1 MSVMDR
7 FRTEVDGAVRS
18 ALSKM
23 GVDSEFSIEI
33 PSTDA
38 ADLAVPCF
46 LMSKALKR
54 APKDIAEELAS
65 NIEPS
70 GLISDVSALNGY
82 LNFKMDGVKLTEGTV
97 KDVLEMKDR
106 YGSLPNKGV
115 KVIVEHTS
123 TNPTGPIHV
132 GRARNPIIGD
142 TLARILDMCGY
153 DVSTEYYVNDVGKQV
168 VILTWGVNNLTK
180 EQVEKEIEDRGMQD
194 DRNKIDHK
202 LVAYYRLA
210 NKMMEEDPAVQE
222 EIGSMLRKFEA
233 GDEEVISTVRK
244 TAEIMLNGL
253 KETLANID
261 VVLDTYTWESKFI
274 ADGSARKYVEELKQS
289 KYAGVEDDGA
299 CYLDLKD
306 FGIQGKNTRFTFTR
320 ADGTTLYTTRDIA
333 YHQDKFKRADKL
345 IDVLG
350 EDQKLGNKQL
360 CCALEIL
367 GQTRKL
373 DAMFYSFVSLP
384 EGKMS
389 TRKGVVVYLDDL
401 IDEAVS
407 RAYDEI
413 RSRRDDMPE
422 DRMREIAKII
432 GVGAIRYNIVRVQPE
447 KQLVF
452 KWEEALSF
460 DGNSGPFLQYSY
472 ARACSMLRKAGDFE
486 EVVDPS
492 LLTDPFELSLIK
504 TISKFESVIEQAG
517 ENRRIHLLPAYGHE
531 LASAFN
537 QFYASVPVLNS
548 KAEKDARL
556 TLVKCSYSRMSSTV
570 LDSVHLR
577 RCEHGDPPDE
587 TQGYHTGQGPRD
599 HVHKGIF
606 L

>member
-82 LNFKMDGVKLTEGTV
+82 LNFKMDGVKLTEGTL

-180 EQVEKEIEDRGMQD
+180 EQVEREIEDRGMQD
-194 DRNKIDHK
+194 DRDKIDHK

-274 ADGSARKYVEELKQS
+274 ADGSARKYVDELKQS

-299 CYLDLKD
+299 CYLELKD

-556 TLVKCSYSRMSSTV
+556 TLVKCSKIVLKNV
-570 LDSVHLR
+570 LDCLGLGAP
-577 RCEHGDPPDE
+577 EE
-587 TQGYHTGQGPRD
+587 M
-599 HVHKGIF
+599 
-606 L
+606 

>member
-82 LNFKMDGVKLTEGTV
+82 LNFKMDGVKLTEGTL

-194 DRNKIDHK
+194 DRDKIDHK

-299 CYLDLKD
+299 CYLELKD

-373 DAMFYSFVSLP
+373 DAMVYSFVSLP

-556 TLVKCSYSRMSSTV
+556 TLVKCSKIVLKNV
-570 LDSVHLR
+570 LDCLGLGAP
-577 RCEHGDPPDE
+577 EE
-587 TQGYHTGQGPRD
+587 M
-599 HVHKGIF
+599 
-606 L
+606 

>member
-23 GVDSEFSIEI
+23 GVDSDFSIEI

-82 LNFKMDGVKLTEGTV
+82 LNFKMDGVKLTEGTL

-194 DRNKIDHK
+194 DRDKIDHK

-299 CYLDLKD
+299 CYLELKD

-556 TLVKCSYSRMSSTV
+556 TLVKCSKIVLKNV
-570 LDSVHLR
+570 LDCLGLGAP
-577 RCEHGDPPDE
+577 EE
-587 TQGYHTGQGPRD
+587 M
-599 HVHKGIF
+599 
-606 L
+606 

>member
-23 GVDSEFSIEI
+23 GVVSEFSIEI

-82 LNFKMDGVKLTEGTV
+82 LNFKMDGVKLTEGTL

-194 DRNKIDHK
+194 DRDKIDHK

-299 CYLDLKD
+299 CYLELKD

-422 DRMREIAKII
+422 DRMRDIAKII

-556 TLVKCSYSRMSSTV
+556 TLVKCSKIVLKNV
-570 LDSVHLR
+570 LDCLGLGAP
-577 RCEHGDPPDE
+577 EE
-587 TQGYHTGQGPRD
+587 M
-599 HVHKGIF
+599 
-606 L
+606 

>member
-82 LNFKMDGVKLTEGTV
+82 LNFKMDGVKLTEGTL

-274 ADGSARKYVEELKQS
+274 ADGSARKYVDELKQS

-299 CYLDLKD
+299 CYLELKD

-556 TLVKCSYSRMSSTV
+556 TLVKCSKIVLKNV
-570 LDSVHLR
+570 LDCLGLGAP
-577 RCEHGDPPDE
+577 EE
-587 TQGYHTGQGPRD
+587 M
-599 HVHKGIF
+599 
-606 L
+606 

>member
-82 LNFKMDGVKLTEGTV
+82 LNFKMDGVKLTEGTL

-132 GRARNPIIGD
+132 GRARNPMIGD

-194 DRNKIDHK
+194 DRDKIDHK

-274 ADGSARKYVEELKQS
+274 ADGSARKYVDELKQS

-299 CYLDLKD
+299 CYLELKD

-556 TLVKCSYSRMSSTV
+556 TLVKCSKIVLKNV
-570 LDSVHLR
+570 LDCLGLGAP
-577 RCEHGDPPDE
+577 EE
-587 TQGYHTGQGPRD
+587 M
-599 HVHKGIF
+599 
-606 L
+606 

>member
-7 FRTEVDGAVRS
+7 FRAEVDDAVKG

-23 GVDSEFSIEI
+23 GVDAEFSIEI

-46 LMSKALKR
+46 LMSKVLRR

-65 NIEPS
+65 NIQPS

-82 LNFKMDGVKLTEGTV
+82 LNFKMDGVKLTEGTL

-106 YGSLPNKGV
+106 YGSLPDKGL

-180 EQVEKEIEDRGMQD
+180 EQVEKEIADRGMQD
-194 DRNKIDHK
+194 DRDKTDHK

-210 NKMMEEDPAVQE
+210 NKMMEEDPDVQE
-222 EIGSMLRKFEA
+222 QIGSMLRRFEA

-244 TAEIMLNGL
+244 TAEVMLNGL

-261 VVLDTYTWESKFI
+261 VILDTYTWESKFI
-274 ADGSARKYVEELKQS
+274 ADGSARKYVEELKKS
-289 KYAGVEDDGA
+289 KYAGVEEDGA
-299 CYLDLKD
+299 CYLELKD
-306 FGIQGKNTRFTFTR
+306 FGIQGKNTKFTFTR

-333 YHQDKFKRADKL
+333 YHQDKFKRADRL

-350 EDQKLGNKQL
+350 EDQKLGNRQL

-367 GQTRKL
+367 GQERKL

-401 IDEAVS
+401 IDEAIS

-413 RSRRDDMPE
+413 KSRRNDMPE

-472 ARACSMLRKAGDFE
+472 ARACSMLRKAGEFD

-556 TLVKCSYSRMSSTV
+556 TLVKCSKIVLKNV
-570 LDSVHLR
+570 LDCLGLGAP
-577 RCEHGDPPDE
+577 EE
-587 TQGYHTGQGPRD
+587 M
-599 HVHKGIF
+599 
-606 L
+606 

>member
-38 ADLAVPCF
+38 ADLVVPCF

-82 LNFKMDGVKLTEGTV
+82 LNFKMDGVKLTEGTL

-194 DRNKIDHK
+194 DRDKIDHK

-299 CYLDLKD
+299 CYLELKD

-556 TLVKCSYSRMSSTV
+556 TLVKCSKIVLKNV
-570 LDSVHLR
+570 LDCLGLGAP
-577 RCEHGDPPDE
+577 EE
-587 TQGYHTGQGPRD
+587 M
-599 HVHKGIF
+599 
-606 L
+606 

>member
-82 LNFKMDGVKLTEGTV
+82 LNFKMDGVKLTEGTL
-97 KDVLEMKDR
+97 KDVLEMKGR

-194 DRNKIDHK
+194 DRDKIDHK

-299 CYLDLKD
+299 CYLELKD

-556 TLVKCSYSRMSSTV
+556 TLVKCSKIVLKNV
-570 LDSVHLR
+570 LDCLGLGAPK
-577 RCEHGDPPDE
+577 EM
-587 TQGYHTGQGPRD
+587 
-599 HVHKGIF
+599 
-606 L
+606 

>member
-82 LNFKMDGVKLTEGTV
+82 LNFKMDGVKLTEGTL
-97 KDVLEMKDR
+97 KDVLEMKGR

-194 DRNKIDHK
+194 DRDKIDHK

-274 ADGSARKYVEELKQS
+274 ADGSARKYVDELKQS

-299 CYLDLKD
+299 CYLELKD

-556 TLVKCSYSRMSSTV
+556 TLVKCSKIVLKNV
-570 LDSVHLR
+570 LDCLGLGAP
-577 RCEHGDPPDE
+577 EE
-587 TQGYHTGQGPRD
+587 M
-599 HVHKGIF
+599 
-606 L
+606 

>member
-82 LNFKMDGVKLTEGTV
+82 LNFKMDGVKLTEGTL

-194 DRNKIDHK
+194 DRDKIDHK

-299 CYLDLKD
+299 CYLELKD

-556 TLVKCSYSRMSSTV
+556 TLVKCSKIVLKNV
-570 LDSVHLR
+570 LDCLGLGAP
-577 RCEHGDPPDE
+577 EE
-587 TQGYHTGQGPRD
+587 M
-599 HVHKGIF
+599 
-606 L
+606 

>member
-7 FRTEVDGAVRS
+7 FRAEVDDAVKG

-23 GVDSEFSIEI
+23 GVDAEFSIEI

-46 LMSKALKR
+46 LMSKALRR

-65 NIEPS
+65 NIQPS

-82 LNFKMDGVKLTEGTV
+82 LNFKMDGVKLTEGTL

-106 YGSLPNKGV
+106 YGSLPDKGL

-180 EQVEKEIEDRGMQD
+180 EQVEQEIADRGMQD
-194 DRNKIDHK
+194 DRDKTDHK

-210 NKMMEEDPAVQE
+210 NKMMEEDPEVQE
-222 EIGSMLRKFEA
+222 QIGSMLRRFEA

-244 TAEIMLNGL
+244 TAEVMLDGL

-261 VVLDTYTWESKFI
+261 VILDTYTWESKFI
-274 ADGSARKYVEELKQS
+274 ADGSARKYVEELKRS
-289 KYAGVEDDGA
+289 KYAGVEEDGA
-299 CYLDLKD
+299 CYLELKD
-306 FGIQGKNTRFTFTR
+306 FGIQGKNTKFTFTR

-333 YHQDKFKRADKL
+333 YHQDKFKRADRL

-350 EDQKLGNKQL
+350 EDQKLGNRQL

-367 GQTRKL
+367 GQERKL

-401 IDEAVS
+401 IDEAIS

-413 RSRRDDMPE
+413 KSRRNDMSE

-472 ARACSMLRKAGDFE
+472 ARACSMLRKAGEFDE
-486 EVVDPS
+486 IVDPS

-556 TLVKCSYSRMSSTV
+556 TLVKCSKIVLKNV
-570 LDSVHLR
+570 LDCLGLGAP
-577 RCEHGDPPDE
+577 EE
-587 TQGYHTGQGPRD
+587 M
-599 HVHKGIF
+599 
-606 L
+606 

>member
-82 LNFKMDGVKLTEGTV
+82 LNFKMDGVKLTEGTL

-274 ADGSARKYVEELKQS
+274 ADGSARKYVDELNQS

-299 CYLDLKD
+299 CYLELKD

-517 ENRRIHLLPAYGHE
+517 ENRRLHLLPAYGHE

-556 TLVKCSYSRMSSTV
+556 TLVKCSKIVLKNV
-570 LDSVHLR
+570 LDCLGLGAP
-577 RCEHGDPPDE
+577 EE
-587 TQGYHTGQGPRD
+587 M
-599 HVHKGIF
+599 
-606 L
+606 

>member
-7 FRTEVDGAVRS
+7 FRAEVDDAVKG

-23 GVDSEFSIEI
+23 GVDAEFSIEI

-46 LMSKALKR
+46 LMSKALRR

-65 NIEPS
+65 NIQPS

-82 LNFKMDGVKLTEGTV
+82 LNFKMDGVKLTEGTL

-106 YGSLPNKGV
+106 YGSLPDKGL

-180 EQVEKEIEDRGMQD
+180 EQVEQEIADRGMQD
-194 DRNKIDHK
+194 DRDKTDHK

-210 NKMMEEDPAVQE
+210 NKMMEEDPEVQE
-222 EIGSMLRKFEA
+222 QIGSMLRRFEA

-244 TAEIMLNGL
+244 TAEVMLDGL

-261 VVLDTYTWESKFI
+261 VILDTYTWESKFI
-274 ADGSARKYVEELKQS
+274 ADGSARKYVEELKKS
-289 KYAGVEDDGA
+289 KYAGVEEDGA
-299 CYLDLKD
+299 CYLELKD
-306 FGIQGKNTRFTFTR
+306 FGIQGKNTKFTFTR

-333 YHQDKFKRADKL
+333 YHQDKFKRADRL

-350 EDQKLGNKQL
+350 EDQKLGNRQL

-367 GQTRKL
+367 GQERKL

-401 IDEAVS
+401 IDEAIS

-413 RSRRDDMPE
+413 KSRRNDMSE

-472 ARACSMLRKAGDFE
+472 ARACSMLRKAGEFDE
-486 EVVDPS
+486 IVDPS

-556 TLVKCSYSRMSSTV
+556 TLVKCSKIVLKNV
-570 LDSVHLR
+570 LDCLGLGAP
-577 RCEHGDPPDE
+577 EE
-587 TQGYHTGQGPRD
+587 M
-599 HVHKGIF
+599 
-606 L
+606 

>member
-82 LNFKMDGVKLTEGTV
+82 LNFKMDGVKLTEGTL

-106 YGSLPNKGV
+106 YGSLSNKGV

-194 DRNKIDHK
+194 DRDKIDHK

-253 KETLANID
+253 KETLANIV

-299 CYLDLKD
+299 CYLELKD

-556 TLVKCSYSRMSSTV
+556 TLVKCSKIVLKNV
-570 LDSVHLR
+570 LDCLGLGAP
-577 RCEHGDPPDE
+577 EE
-587 TQGYHTGQGPRD
+587 M
-599 HVHKGIF
+599 
-606 L
+606 

>member
-82 LNFKMDGVKLTEGTV
+82 LNFKMDGVKLTEGTL
-97 KDVLEMKDR
+97 KDVLEMKGR

-142 TLARILDMCGY
+142 TLARILGMCGY

-194 DRNKIDHK
+194 DRDKIDHK

-274 ADGSARKYVEELKQS
+274 ADGSARKYVDELKQS

-299 CYLDLKD
+299 CYLELKD

-556 TLVKCSYSRMSSTV
+556 TLVKCSKIVLKNV
-570 LDSVHLR
+570 LDCLGLGAP
-577 RCEHGDPPDE
+577 EE
-587 TQGYHTGQGPRD
+587 M
-599 HVHKGIF
+599 
-606 L
+606 

>member
-82 LNFKMDGVKLTEGTV
+82 LNFKMDGVKLTEGTL

-194 DRNKIDHK
+194 ARNKIDHK

-299 CYLDLKD
+299 CYLELKD

-333 YHQDKFKRADKL
+333 YHKAKFQRAHKL
-345 IDVLG
+345 IAVLG

-556 TLVKCSYSRMSSTV
+556 TLVKCSKIVLKNV
-570 LDSVHLR
+570 LDCLGLGAP
-577 RCEHGDPPDE
+577 EE
-587 TQGYHTGQGPRD
+587 M
-599 HVHKGIF
+599 
-606 L
+606 

>member
-82 LNFKMDGVKLTEGTV
+82 LNFKMDGVKLTEGTL

-194 DRNKIDHK
+194 DRDKIDHK

-299 CYLDLKD
+299 CYLELKD

-486 EVVDPS
+486 EVVNPS
-492 LLTDPFELSLIK
+492 LLTDSFELSLIK

-556 TLVKCSYSRMSSTV
+556 TLVKCSKIVLKNV
-570 LDSVHLR
+570 LDCLGLGAP
-577 RCEHGDPPDE
+577 EE
-587 TQGYHTGQGPRD
+587 M
-599 HVHKGIF
+599 
-606 L
+606 

>member
-82 LNFKMDGVKLTEGTV
+82 LNFKMDGVKLTEGTL

-106 YGSLPNKGV
+106 YGSLPNKGM

-132 GRARNPIIGD
+132 GRARNPMIGD

-194 DRNKIDHK
+194 DRDKIDHK

-274 ADGSARKYVEELKQS
+274 ADGSARKYVDELKQS

-299 CYLDLKD
+299 CYLELKD

-556 TLVKCSYSRMSSTV
+556 TLVKCSKIVLKNV
-570 LDSVHLR
+570 LDCLGLGAP
-577 RCEHGDPPDE
+577 EE
-587 TQGYHTGQGPRD
+587 M
-599 HVHKGIF
+599 
-606 L
+606 

>member
-82 LNFKMDGVKLTEGTV
+82 LNFKMDGVKLTEGTL

-194 DRNKIDHK
+194 DRDKIDHK

-299 CYLDLKD
+299 CYLELKD

-492 LLTDPFELSLIK
+492 LLTDPFELGLIK

-556 TLVKCSYSRMSSTV
+556 TLVKCSKIVLKNV
-570 LDSVHLR
+570 LDCLGLGAP
-577 RCEHGDPPDE
+577 EE
-587 TQGYHTGQGPRD
+587 M
-599 HVHKGIF
+599 
-606 L
+606 

>member
-82 LNFKMDGVKLTEGTV
+82 LNFKMDGVKLTEGTL

-194 DRNKIDHK
+194 DRDKIDHK

-222 EIGSMLRKFEA
+222 EIGSMLRKFES

-289 KYAGVEDDGA
+289 KYAGMEDDGA
-299 CYLDLKD
+299 CYLELKD

-556 TLVKCSYSRMSSTV
+556 TLVKCSKIVLKNV
-570 LDSVHLR
+570 LDCLGLGAP
-577 RCEHGDPPDE
+577 EE
-587 TQGYHTGQGPRD
+587 M
-599 HVHKGIF
+599 
-606 L
+606 

>member
-23 GVDSEFSIEI
+23 GVVSEFSIEI

-82 LNFKMDGVKLTEGTV
+82 LNFKMDGVKLTEGTL

-194 DRNKIDHK
+194 DRDKIDHK

-244 TAEIMLNGL
+244 TADIMLNGL

-299 CYLDLKD
+299 CYLELKD

-556 TLVKCSYSRMSSTV
+556 TLVKCSKIVLKNV
-570 LDSVHLR
+570 LDCLGLGAP
-577 RCEHGDPPDE
+577 EE
-587 TQGYHTGQGPRD
+587 M
-599 HVHKGIF
+599 
-606 L
+606 